1 LGKAMRDHLDHMGDG
16 FLVVVTGNAD
26 QNIRAAD
33 FLDALG
39 RVGSQCR
46 IVHECLLEDGSCR
59 FLFQTGYSE
68 AMPAIFR
75 AIGVERPDAP
85 ESIGTLSGCSA
96 FRQLR

>member
-1 LGKAMRDHLDHMGDG
+1 MRDHLDHMGDG

-46 IVHECLLEDGSCR
+46 IVHE
-59 FLFQTGYSE
+59 
-68 AMPAIFR
+68 
-75 AIGVERPDAP
+75 
-85 ESIGTLSGCSA
+85 
-96 FRQLR
+96 